1 MQGFLQGF
9 EGGFREDCL
18 TCYQRGGLLYA
29 SEPVSLPILMQWK
42 HYMQRQLHI
51 LSFELCVEQSLL
63 ANKYSSLD
71 EDMDTKIA

>member
-1 MQGFLQGF
+1 
-9 EGGFREDCL
+9 
-18 TCYQRGGLLYA
+18 
-29 SEPVSLPILMQWK
+29 
-42 HYMQRQLHI
+42 MQRQLHI